1 MPEAILPLHR
11 GQAGD
16 VLRLTCTALLVHKE
30 KHSALVDQRVFDVS
44 LILPFLLAAEGVE
57 GAGLVSL
64 PRNKVLG
71 LAVVNALLEKI
82 LNQRLVVGLVC
93 RGHE

>member
-1 MPEAILPLHR
+1 
-11 GQAGD
+11 
-16 VLRLTCTALLVHKE
+16 
-30 KHSALVDQRVFDVS
+30 
-44 LILPFLLAAEGVE
+44 
-57 GAGLVSL
+57 
-64 PRNKVLG
+64 VLG